1 MTHSCSNYV
10 DDGQTVFTSNGRLVL
25 KVASACPDGSCLNS
39 GSGFVL
45 FAVKLTSSQKRSWAI
60 HVRTK
65 WNNMVCEVFLP
76 NVTIPLTLLNQ
87 LFPDR

>member
-39 GSGFVL
+39 GSGFSTICREAHLQSETQLGNPCPDKMEQYGLRSV
-45 FAVKLTSSQKRSWAI
+45 FAQRHDSIDTAQP
-60 HVRTK
+60 T
-65 WNNMVCEVFLP
+65 LP
-76 NVTIPLTLLNQ
+76 
-87 LFPDR
+87 